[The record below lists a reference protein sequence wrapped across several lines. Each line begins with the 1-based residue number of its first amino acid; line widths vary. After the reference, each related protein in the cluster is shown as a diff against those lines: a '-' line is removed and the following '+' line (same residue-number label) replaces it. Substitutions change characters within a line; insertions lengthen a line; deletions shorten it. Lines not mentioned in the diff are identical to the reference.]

1 MRMKRQKGVTLTGM
15 IVVSI
20 IVMIGLLAAF
30 KIVPVYVEYFAIKK
44 QFRAMADDP
53 KLRNADRRTIAN
65 AWSARAAVDDLRS
78 MNPDYIE
85 ITKQGE
91 GLIVSGEYAVKVP
104 LFKNVAAC
112 FDFKPSSAD

>member
-20 IVMIGLLAAF
+20 IIIIGLLAAF

-65 AWSARAAVDDLRS
+65 SWAARSAVDDLRS

-85 ITKQGE
+85 ITKEGE
-91 GLIVSGEYAVKVP
+91 GIIVSGEYAVKVP
-104 LFKNVAAC
+104 LFRDVSAC
-112 FDFKPSSAD
+112 FDFKPSSK